1 MVGARIARKSRA
13 QISGKGG
20 GILRPIEWV
29 AWVALS
35 FGVGAVFASL
45 AYGQPPAEQR
55 LDLYDTKGNRLGY
68 GKVQGDR
75 IDIYNTHSDRLGYG
89 KVQGNRIDLY
99 NKSGERVDPRVLVKP
114 GLQPRGGRR

>member
-1 MVGARIARKSRA
+1 MR
-13 QISGKGG
+13 
-20 GILRPIEWV
+20 LIEWI
-29 AWVALS
+29 AWIALS
-35 FGVGAVFASL
+35 FGIVVVAATTL

-75 IDIYNTHSDRLGYG
+75 IDIYDKHSDRLGYG

-99 NKSGERVDPRVLVKP
+99 NKSGERVDPRVLIKP